1 MMWFNGLHLVM
12 HAHTPRSLPMRLI
25 PTSILAAVFALF
37 PTAAAAQMH
46 AGPVLGMGGW
56 TPVLMLFAGLLLLA
70 VEVFVIPGFGWSGV
84 LGLLAMIGA
93 VILAVSPG
101 PADAALTFGIIIS
114 SLTLL
119 GIALWHV
126 ATRMRAGHPL
136 LGGMLR
142 RDEGY
147 VAALPRPELEG
158 VDGIALTD
166 LRPAGTALFGDERLD
181 VVSDAGWIAAGSPVR
196 VLRAEGYRHV
206 VRAVPLP
213 PPADE
218 PADEG

>member
-1 MMWFNGLHLVM
+1 
-12 HAHTPRSLPMRLI
+12 MRLI
-25 PTSILAAVFALF
+25 PIVAAVLLLLPA
-37 PTAAAAQMH
+37 AAAAQPH
-46 AGPVLGMGGW
+46 GVPVLGVAGW
-56 TPVLMLFAGLLLLA
+56 MPLLMLLAGLVLLA
-70 VEVFVIPGFGWSGV
+70 VEVFVIPGFGWTGV
-84 LGLLAMIGA
+84 LGLLAAIGA

-101 PADAALTFGIIIS
+101 PADAALTFGIVIS

-126 ATRMRAGHPL
+126 GSRLRAGHPL

-158 VDGIALTD
+158 LDGIALTD
-166 LRPAGTALFGDERLD
+166 LRPAGTAQIGDERLD
-181 VVSDAGWIAAGSPVR
+181 VVSDAGWISAGSPVR

-206 VRAVPLP
+206 VRAIPLP
-213 PPADE
+213 PPARE
-218 PADEG
+218 PGGETSGED

>member
-1 MMWFNGLHLVM
+1 
-12 HAHTPRSLPMRLI
+12 MRLI
-25 PTSILAAVFALF
+25 PMLAAVLSLLS
-37 PTAAAAQMH
+37 TAAAAQPH
-46 AGPVLGMGGW
+46 GTLVLGVAGW
-56 TPVLMLFAGLLLLA
+56 MPLLMLLAGLVLLA
-70 VEVFVIPGFGWSGV
+70 VEVFVIPGFGWTGV
-84 LGLLAMIGA
+84 LGVLAALGA

-101 PADAALTFGIIIS
+101 PADAALTFGIVIS

-126 ATRMRAGHPL
+126 GSRLRAGHPL

-147 VAALPRPELEG
+147 VASLPRPELEG
-158 VDGIALTD
+158 LDGIALTD
-166 LRPAGTALFGDERLD
+166 LRPAGTAQIGDERLD
-181 VVSDAGWIAAGSPVR
+181 VVSEAGWISAGSPVR

-213 PPADE
+213 PPARE
-218 PADEG
+218 PGGEASGGG